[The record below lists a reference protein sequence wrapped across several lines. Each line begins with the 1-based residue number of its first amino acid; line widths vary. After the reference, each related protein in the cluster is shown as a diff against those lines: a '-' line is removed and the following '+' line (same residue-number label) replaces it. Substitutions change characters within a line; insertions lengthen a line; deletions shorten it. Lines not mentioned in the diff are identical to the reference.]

1 MTKPVQK
8 ENEFDFKYL
17 QRLLNWER
25 HMTEQQ
31 FEQLMKEDLQKMND
45 FQNELQQQIDVMN
58 IKLSKTIKELD
69 AMTENLQAF
78 VTLLNENNR
87 LIRQGDEK
95 KTDTTTS

>member
-1 MTKPVQK
+1 
-8 ENEFDFKYL
+8 
-17 QRLLNWER
+17 
-25 HMTEQQ
+25 MTEQQ

-45 FQNELQQQIDVMN
+45 FQNEMQQQIDVMN

-78 VTLLNENNR
+78 ITLLNENNR

>member
-1 MTKPVQK
+1 MG
-8 ENEFDFKYL
+8 N
-17 QRLLNWER
+17 R
-25 HMTEQQ
+25 MTEQQ

-45 FQNELQQQIDVMN
+45 FQNEMQQQIDVMN
-58 IKLSKTIKELD
+58 IKLSKTIKECD

-95 KTDTTTS
+95 KTDTATS

>member
-1 MTKPVQK
+1 
-8 ENEFDFKYL
+8 
-17 QRLLNWER
+17 
-25 HMTEQQ
+25 
-31 FEQLMKEDLQKMND
+31 MND

-69 AMTENLQAF
+69 VMTENLQAF

>member
-1 MTKPVQK
+1 MG
-8 ENEFDFKYL
+8 D
-17 QRLLNWER
+17 R
-25 HMTEQQ
+25 MTEQQ

-69 AMTENLQAF
+69 VMTENLQAF

>member
-1 MTKPVQK
+1 MG
-8 ENEFDFKYL
+8 N
-17 QRLLNWER
+17 R
-25 HMTEQQ
+25 MTEQQ
-31 FEQLMKEDLQKMND
+31 FEQLLKEDLQKMND
-45 FQNELQQQIDVMN
+45 FQNEMQQQIDVMN